1 MTTLSTSGDS
11 AARRAAATSAI
22 ASSAIS
28 SSAATSGVVW
38 REEPR
43 RRGRLILAEKVVE
56 KIAGQ
61 AASEVSV
68 ASGRSGGVLGF
79 GDDADAD
86 ARPQVDVD
94 LSAVSADL
102 AIRIGIAYP
111 GSIRAATQQVRE
123 HVTRRVEELT
133 GVDVRRVDIDVTFLT
148 ADIDDRTRG
157 GLR

>member
-1 MTTLSTSGDS
+1 MSIPSTASVVG
-11 AARRAAATSAI
+11 RRAATR
-22 ASSAIS
+22 
-28 SSAATSGVVW
+28 TGVQ
-38 REEPR
+38 REAPR
-43 RRGRLILAEKVVE
+43 RRGRLVLAKKVVE

-79 GDDADAD
+79 GADADAD
-86 ARPQVDVD
+86 ARPRVDVD
-94 LSAVSADL
+94 LSGVSADL
-102 AIRIGIAYP
+102 AIKIGIAYP

-148 ADIDDRTRG
+148 DDIDRRRK